1 MVKRSLIVLII
12 AIACIAMSSKISAL
26 QSANYR
32 VDEGVIGTGNMIQ
45 SRSENFQ
52 ARDGINDLAIGESG
66 SSSYQLIAGSKTT
79 PDPWLSFIV
88 KFSGVY
94 FGVFSPTNNTTA
106 TASFSVLNYTSYV
119 YVVQITGESLKGN
132 GHTIAPMEITG
143 PSQTGIEQFGINL
156 VTNTVDSNAVG
167 AEISP
172 LSNTINYRGQAFS
185 EYNAHDSFRFV
196 SGETVANS
204 GNAVLGG
211 TDAQIYTV
219 TYIANVPG
227 SLPAGNYVTTLTYI
241 CTPTF

>member
-1 MVKRSLIVLII
+1 
-12 AIACIAMSSKISAL
+12 MSSKISAL

-88 KFSGVY
+88 KSSGVN
-94 FGVFSPTNNTTA
+94 FGVFSPTNTTTA
-106 TASFSVLNYTSYV
+106 TASFSVLNYTSYG

-156 VTNTVDSNAVG
+156 VANTLPTSLGSNPDNGQFGFGSVVPNYASTNRYRYVDG
-167 AEISP
+167 EI
-172 LSNTINYRGQAFS
+172 IAQAAKS
-185 EYNAHDSFRFV
+185 
-196 SGETVANS
+196 SGETNYTISYIVNVQPLTPGGQYVANQS
-204 GNAVLGG
+204 LVVTG
-211 TDAQIYTV
+211 TY
-219 TYIANVPG
+219 
-227 SLPAGNYVTTLTYI
+227 
-241 CTPTF
+241 